1 MSRISYFESGA
12 TVEKKDEKRTK
23 EIVEEEVM
31 IEEVAG
37 EENITIF

>member
-12 TVEKKDEKRTK
+12 TVEKDEKRTK